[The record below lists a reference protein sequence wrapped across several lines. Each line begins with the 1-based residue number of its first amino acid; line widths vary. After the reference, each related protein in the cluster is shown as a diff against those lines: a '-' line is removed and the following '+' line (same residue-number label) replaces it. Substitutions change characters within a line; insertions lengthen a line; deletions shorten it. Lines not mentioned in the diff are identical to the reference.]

1 MEVNSTQDKLQVDLI
16 HLMLQAAS
24 IIQFVNTNL
33 NVYNE
38 KRDFIFVAIYINK
51 KEKVK
56 CYPLY
61 QKDED
66 TTGNCI

>member
-1 MEVNSTQDKLQVDLI
+1 
-16 HLMLQAAS
+16 MLQAAS

-33 NVYNE
+33 NVYDE
-38 KRDFIFVAIYINK
+38 KRDFMFVAIYINK
-51 KEKVK
+51 QEKVK